1 MALLWDRRDNLKDRD
16 TREKLGFLYFS
27 YEGRCYYWELIVI
40 VRLVIFAA
48 VSVLFEDLVELQAG
62 LGLFILFTNIVL
74 QQRFT
79 PHEDDVLDKV
89 EERGLVCR

>member
-48 VSVLFEDLVELQAG
+48 VSLC
-62 LGLFILFTNIVL
+62 T
-74 QQRFT
+74 
-79 PHEDDVLDKV
+79 
-89 EERGLVCR
+89 VCVGVMEARRD